1 MVAEL
6 KKVLKQV
13 ENLPR
18 KRQRELAT
26 LILDEIK
33 WDKTFGDT
41 QGELEQLAAEA
52 VGEYKARKT
61 KPLKIG

>member
-13 ENLPR
+13 ESLSG
-18 KRQRELAT
+18 KRQRELAA

-33 WDKTFGDT
+33 WDKTFENT
-41 QGELEQLAAEA
+41 QDELTHLASEA

-61 KPLKIG
+61 KPLKI

>member
-13 ENLPR
+13 ENLSG
-18 KRQRELAT
+18 KRQRELAA

-33 WDKTFGDT
+33 WDKTFDIS
-41 QGELEQLAAEA
+41 QDELGQLAAEA
-52 VGEYKARKT
+52 MGEYKARKT
-61 KPLKIG
+61 KPLKLD